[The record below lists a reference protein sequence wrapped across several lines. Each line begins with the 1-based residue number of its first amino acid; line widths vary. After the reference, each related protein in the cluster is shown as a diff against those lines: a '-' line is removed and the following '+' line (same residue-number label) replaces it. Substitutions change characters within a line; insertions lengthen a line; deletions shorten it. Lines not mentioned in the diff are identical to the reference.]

1 MNPTRIAT
9 SAGRSLL
16 FAGLALVLALGLF
29 ASPRPASA
37 HADVQSSS
45 PASGATVDAGVTSI
59 TITFDEEVSVDSS
72 IAAVDGPSG
81 AVTGASAAVDRANR
95 TLMTI
100 TTPPRAAGE
109 YTVRWTAVTEDDNAT
124 ANGSFSFTVAGGTPA
139 PSTDPATSPV
149 TSGPSGASLPAS
161 GAGNTGVVLSLLAAV
176 ALALLGLGFGALRR
190 VRT

>member
-1 MNPTRIAT
+1 MFSTRIAA

-16 FAGLALVLALGLF
+16 FAGLAFALAMGLL
-29 ASPRPASA
+29 SGSRPASA

-45 PASGATVDAGVTSI
+45 PASGATADAGITSI

-72 IAAVDGPSG
+72 TAELDGPSG
-81 AVTGASAAVDRANR
+81 AVSGASASVDRANR
-95 TLMTI
+95 ALMTI
-100 TTPPRAAGE
+100 TTPPLAAGE

-124 ANGSFSFTVAGGTPA
+124 ANGSFSFTVSGGAAA

-161 GAGNTGVVLSLLAAV
+161 GAGNTGVVLTLLAGIG
-176 ALALLGLGFGALRR
+176 LALLGFGFGVLRR
-190 VRT
+190 ARA